1 MSSIEVVYG
10 RQVLDSRGNPTVEV
24 DVVLDT
30 GASGRAIVPSGA
42 STGMFEAVELRDGG
56 DAWGGKGVATAV
68 ANVNGEL
75 AAAVR
80 GLDAYDQRDVDRA
93 LCDADGTD
101 DKGRLG
107 ANAILGVSLATAQA
121 AAADAEAPLFR
132 YVGGANAHVLPVPM
146 LNVLNGGEHADNNVD
161 LQEFM
166 LMPVGAASFS
176 EGLRWGVECYHVLKG
191 VLSERG
197 LSTSVGDEGGFAP
210 DLGSN
215 EEAVKLLVEA
225 IEKAGLVPGVDMALA
240 LDTAST
246 EFFRDGAYHLAG
258 EGRTLQPDEM
268 AAYLSDLAD
277 RYPIVSIED
286 GMAEDDWDGW
296 ASLYGLVG
304 DRIQLVGDDLFV
316 TNVERLQRGIDLGV
330 ANSILVKVNQIGTLT
345 ETLEAVELANANGW
359 TAVMSHRSGET
370 EDTTIADLAVATNCG
385 QIKTGAP
392 ARSDRVAK
400 YNQLLR
406 IEEMLGEAAA
416 FRGRAALAGH

>member
-286 GMAEDDWDGW
+286 GMAEEDWDGW
-296 ASLYGLVG
+296 AILQSLVG

>member
-1 MSSIEVVYG
+1 MSTIEVVVG

-24 DVVLDT
+24 DVQLDS

-56 DAWGGKGVATAV
+56 DAWGGKGVTIAV

-80 GLDAYDQRDVDRA
+80 GMDAYDQRAVDRA

-107 ANAILGVSLATAQA
+107 ANAILGLSLATARA
-121 AAADAEAPLFR
+121 AAADADAPLFR

-210 DLGSN
+210 NLGSN
-215 EEAVKLLVEA
+215 EEAVQLLVEA
-225 IEKAGLVPGVDMALA
+225 IQKAGLTPGEDMALA
-240 LDTAST
+240 LDAAST
-246 EFFRDGAYHLAG
+246 EFFSDGAYHLAG
-258 EGRTLQPDEM
+258 EGRTLAPDEM
-268 AAYLSDLAD
+268 AAYLADLAD

-286 GMAEDDWDGW
+286 GMAEEDWDGW

-304 DRIQLVGDDLFV
+304 DRVQLVGDDLFV
-316 TNVERLQRGIDLGV
+316 TNVERLQRGIQLGV

-345 ETLEAVELANANGW
+345 ETLEAVEMANANGW

-416 FRGRAALAGH
+416 FRGGAALAGN

>member
-1 MSSIEVVYG
+1 MSSIEVVVG

-24 DVVLDT
+24 DVVLAG
-30 GASGRAIVPSGA
+30 GASGRAMVPSGA
-42 STGMFEAVELRDGG
+42 STGKFEAVELRDDGPTW
-56 DAWGGKGVATAV
+56 AGKGVSTAV
-68 ANVNGEL
+68 GNVNGEL
-75 AAAVR
+75 AAAVH
-80 GLDAYDQRDVDRA
+80 GLDAYDQRSVDQT
-93 LCDADGTD
+93 LCDVDGTD

-107 ANAILGVSLATAQA
+107 ANAILGVSLAVARA

-176 EGLRWGVECYHVLKG
+176 EGLRWGVECYHVLRK

-197 LSTSVGDEGGFAP
+197 LATAIGDEGGFAP

-215 EEAVKLLVEA
+215 EEAVQLLVEA
-225 IEKAGLVPGVDMALA
+225 IEKAGLVPGDDVALA
-240 LDTAST
+240 LDAAST
-246 EFFRDGAYHLAG
+246 EFFRDGAYHLSG
-258 EGRTLQPDEM
+258 EGRSLSPGEM
-268 AAYLSDLAD
+268 AAYLADLST

-286 GMAEDDWDGW
+286 GMAEEDWDGW
-296 ASLYGLVG
+296 AALNAAIG
-304 DRIQLVGDDLFV
+304 DRVQLVGDDLFV
-316 TNVERLQRGIDLGV
+316 TNVQRLQRGIDAGV

-416 FRGRAALAGH
+416 FRGRAALAGG